1 MRLPI
6 KIGLAQSAEK
16 SARFSRTWSA
26 TDRLFRLCQWV
37 AFLAVLKYAADK
49 SHSRLL
55 ALVEVLLEF
64 ALSWLLWVMIEA
76 KYEIRVYGVNDASR
90 LHREVFFL
98 CSTLFLAVTFTTIRL
113 AVTHLI
119 RIFVLATHL

>member
-6 KIGLAQSAEK
+6 KIDLAQSAEK
-16 SARFSRTWSA
+16 SARFSRTWNA
-26 TDRLFRLCQWV
+26 TDRLFRLLQWV
-37 AFLAVLKYAADK
+37 AFLAVLQYAADK

-55 ALVEVLLEF
+55 EFFEILLEF

-76 KYEIRVYGVNDASR
+76 KYEIRVHGVNDASR

-98 CSTLFLAVTFTTIRL
+98 CSTLFLAVTFAVIRL
-113 AVTHLI
+113 AVSHSI
-119 RIFVLATHL
+119 RIFVLATHV